1 MTRIH
6 EKMVNKIVECNLLH
20 DIINPPKLTKSLNR
34 HYSPII
40 HGCMN
45 TRKYKEKFKNFRI
58 LLDSGCSSTIVMGR
72 LVKKLH
78 PDKYT
83 VIQWHTQAGN
93 ITTNLRVKVDFT
105 SPALSAT
112 NLATWNCHVY
122 ESDKGR
128 YDIILGRDI
137 LT

>member
-1 MTRIH
+1 MSLKDIKEKLEWLKSEFEYKHTITYGIENKNDMTRIH

-72 LVKKLH
+72 LVKK
-78 PDKYT
+78 
-83 VIQWHTQAGN
+83 
-93 ITTNLRVKVDFT
+93 TT
-105 SPALSAT
+105 P
-112 NLATWNCHVY
+112 W
-122 ESDKGR
+122 
-128 YDIILGRDI
+128 
-137 LT
+137 